1 MKLSK
6 VLITSML
13 IASITS
19 ALPLP
24 ILSKK
29 AFQNGS
35 GVQIGLEA
43 KNVKFDNTKIDG
55 TVYGLKIG
63 FQHMFGKSDF
73 GLNWGFFADY
83 GSVNSINVAE
93 GGIFLAPKY
102 NINISEKTNLS
113 VYAGVQGKYVGIE
126 SSNGYGFVPYG
137 GLELSYG
144 HWSIAAEYSSG
155 AISFESGDIDE
166 DAFSGSINYRF

>member
-13 IASITS
+13 IASIAS

-29 AFQNGS
+29 AFQPAS

-43 KNVKFDNTKIDG
+43 KHINFDKTDIDG
-55 TVYGLKIG
+55 TIYGLKIG
-63 FQHMFGKSDF
+63 FQTMFRKSNF

-83 GSVNSINVAE
+83 GNVKDNNIAE
-93 GGIFLAPKY
+93 GGFFLAPKY
-102 NINISEKTNLS
+102 NFNFTEKSTLS
-113 VYAGVQGKYVGIE
+113 IYAGIQGEYVGIE
-126 SSNGYGFVPYG
+126 SSDGYGFVPYG
-137 GLELSYG
+137 GLELFYG
-144 HWSIAAEYSSG
+144 HWSIAAEYSTG
-155 AISFESGDIDE
+155 IISFESGDIDE
-166 DAFSGSINYRF
+166 DTLSGSINYRF

>member
-6 VLITSML
+6 VLITTIL
-13 IASITS
+13 ITSIAS

-35 GVQIGLEA
+35 GVQVGLEA
-43 KNVKFDNTKIDG
+43 KHVNFDNADIDG
-55 TVYGLKIG
+55 TIYGLKIG
-63 FQHMFGKSDF
+63 FQTMFGQSNF

-83 GSVNSINVAE
+83 GNVKDYSVAE
-93 GGIFLAPKY
+93 GGFFLAPKY
-102 NINISEKTNLS
+102 NFNFSQKSILS
-113 VYAGVQGKYVGIE
+113 IYAGIQGKYVGIE
-126 SSNGYGFVPYG
+126 SSDGYGFVPYG

-144 HWSIAAEYSSG
+144 HWSIAAEYSTG
-155 AISFESGDIDE
+155 TISFESGDIDE
-166 DAFSGSINYRF
+166 DTFSGSINYRF